1 MDKEDVVQIYIT
13 GYYLAIKK
21 NEIMLSVGTWT
32 DPKISILS
40 DVNQTEKGKYLILL
54 ICKISRKR
62 YQ

>member
-13 GYYLAIKK
+13 GYHLAIKK
-21 NEIMLSVGTWT
+21 NEIMPSVGTWT